1 MRKLWELFQNNRF
14 RNKMAI
20 TYVFMA
26 LIPLVIFAAVSAGVF
41 LSQARRTTMSHTAQ
55 ITGQVSNSI
64 DMYISTIDKMAD
76 YLTCMLQRSGMLED
90 AAAWERM
97 QTPVSSTLS
106 DIARSH
112 PEIAGILIATEQDDS
127 VSTGMSRI
135 SRDPFTSENWYRL
148 ATTEPDRV
156 VLVGSTTGRNIVTK
170 QDYSADN
177 VFSLAKAVKD
187 RRTGQVRGVIL
198 FDVSHEIITDSIKN
212 VTIGEKGFVFVVDSD
227 DNMVFTP
234 VNEIVYR
241 VDPAWLDG
249 DAGVPVTAQIAGGR
263 YQIRYEQSDF
273 TGWKTVGVFSLDEVM
288 GGINT
293 IVYVLILCIVGTG
306 ALVLFVSLQLA
317 NSVTKPISK
326 LQKLMKQAESGD
338 LSVRFNSLYSDEIG
352 DLGHS
357 FNHMIHRIDHLIHQ
371 VYEEQQSKRDAEL
384 KSLQEQIK
392 PHFLYN
398 TLDTI
403 SWMARDYGADDIVK
417 LVDALTSMFRIGL
430 SHGKD
435 FISLQEET
443 THVSNY
449 LYIQKIRYKDKLSY
463 AVDVPA
469 ELSGCLVPKLILQ
482 PLVEN
487 AIYHGIKQKRGGGTI
502 TVSGRLSGEE
512 LRITVRDDG
521 AGMPPERLAAL
532 REQLDKPPDEMEKT
546 SFGLFYIAERIR
558 LCYGDRYGISL
569 ESTPGE
575 GTTVTVALPARAE
588 LINREVF
595 HV

>member
-1 MRKLWELFQNNRF
+1 MRRLWELFQNNRF

-41 LSQARRTTMSHTAQ
+41 LSQARQTTMAHTAQ

-148 ATTEPDRV
+148 ASTEPDRV

-187 RRTGQVRGVIL
+187 RRTGEVRGVIL

-263 YQIRYEQSDF
+263 YQIRYEQSGF

-357 FNHMIHRIDHLIHQ
+357 FNHMIHRIDHLIHR

-403 SWMARDYGADDIVK
+403 SWMARDYGADDIVR

-435 FISLQEET
+435 FISVQEEI

-449 LYIQKIRYKDKLSY
+449 LYIPEDPLQGQAQLRGRRPGRAFGLPRAQADFAAARRKRHLPRHQAEAGRRHDRRHG
-463 AVDVPA
+463 ADV
-469 ELSGCLVPKLILQ
+469 
-482 PLVEN
+482 
-487 AIYHGIKQKRGGGTI
+487 GGGA
-502 TVSGRLSGEE
+502 SHHRAGRRRGHAARTPRRAAGTAQKAARRDGEDE
-512 LRITVRDDG
+512 LRALLHRGAHPAVLRGPLRD
-521 AGMPPERLAAL
+521 
-532 REQLDKPPDEMEKT
+532 
-546 SFGLFYIAERIR
+546 IA
-558 LCYGDRYGISL
+558 
-569 ESTPGE
+569 
-575 GTTVTVALPARAE
+575 
-588 LINREVF
+588 
-595 HV
+595 